1 MVRFFLIIFLSCI
14 CFLGFDFSQNLQ
26 VDAQQSFDLNG
37 EWIMRGDTATG
48 DNRGCTLGGSC
59 SANGSSCS
67 EYKVNISHQGN
78 SISYSTAVSS
88 SGGGHVSSVRGTVSG
103 NSINFVGTGGGFT
116 GESQGTIS
124 NDGNTITG
132 KGVCSHSGGPAKA
145 TITFTLTRKEEILYQ
160 TL

>member
-1 MVRFFLIIFLSCI
+1 MVRFFLIIFLSCN

-37 EWIMRGDTATG
+37 EWIMRGNTVTG
-48 DNRGCTLGGSC
+48 DNRGCTLGGNC

-67 EYKVNISHQGN
+67 EFKVNILHQSN
-78 SISYSTAVSS
+78 SISYSSAVSS
-88 SGGGHVSSVRGTVSG
+88 SGGSYVFSVRGTVSG
-103 NSINFVGTGGGFT
+103 NSINTVGTGGGFT
-116 GESQGTIS
+116 NESQGTIS

-132 KGVCSHSGGPAKA
+132 KGVCSYSGGPAKA
-145 TITFTLTRKEEILYQ
+145 TQTFTLTRKEEILYQ